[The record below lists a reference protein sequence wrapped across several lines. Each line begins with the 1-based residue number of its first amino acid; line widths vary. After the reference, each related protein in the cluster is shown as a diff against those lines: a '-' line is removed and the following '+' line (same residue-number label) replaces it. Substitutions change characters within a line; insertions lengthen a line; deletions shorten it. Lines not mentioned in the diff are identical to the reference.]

1 MDYLIDSQILVWLAT
16 DTSRFTPNQAS
27 ILSQKHHR
35 LFMSIATPYELYIKE
50 ALGKLRL
57 KNSIEHYIREYIL
70 LDSVVLLPI
79 TMDHLSAFKTL
90 PFHHKDPFDR
100 LIIAQAIV
108 EKLPIIT
115 SDTMFDR
122 YDIETIR

>member
-1 MDYLIDSQILVWLAT
+1 
-16 DTSRFTPNQAS
+16 
-27 ILSQKHHR
+27 
-35 LFMSIATPYELYIKE
+35 MSIATPYELYIKE
-50 ALGKLRL
+50 ALGKLSL

-79 TMDHLSAFKTL
+79 TMNHLSAFKTL

-108 EKLPIIT
+108 ENLPIIT
-115 SDTMFDR
+115 SDTIFDR